1 MANFKKEESIVPR
14 IVSEVQV
21 MELVKS
27 KTINWRHIKKL
38 KALTSQSDECISTW
52 LGINVKTLRSYRDLN
67 KQISGSIIEHIVLLL
82 SLFRHGVEVFGSKE
96 DFDAWLTEE
105 NFFFD
110 GNSPTTYLSMISGI
124 RFIDSRLTAMEYG
137 DNV

>member
-38 KALTSQSDECISTW
+38 KTLTSQSDECISTW

-67 KQISGSIIEHIVLLL
+67 KQIPGSIIEHIILLL
-82 SLFRHGVEVFGSKE
+82 SLFRHGAEVFGSKE
-96 DFDAWLTEE
+96 DFDAWLTEK

-110 GNSPTTYLSMISGI
+110 GNSPDSYLSMISGI
-124 RFIDSRLTAMEYG
+124 RFIDNRLTAMEYG